1 MSQHSTLNGRGLW
14 ASCVFLSPNNLV
26 SMVTFDCSFEVNMAD
41 VERPISAPVQ
51 LDRKLS
57 SEPLPKSQE
66 SSLYSLNDAEQEEI
80 NDDELEEILIQRTKD
95 GNDKLAKFQLG
106 QFYFER
112 KIFDK
117 AMVTFERIKSTDF
130 QAKYQLGV
138 MYYDGLAGKPNP
150 VSRKY
155 KYNLLL

>member
-1 MSQHSTLNGRGLW
+1 
-14 ASCVFLSPNNLV
+14 
-26 SMVTFDCSFEVNMAD
+26 MAD
-41 VERPISAPVQ
+41 AERPVSAPVH

-66 SSLYSLNDAEQEEI
+66 SSLYSLNDSEQDEI
-80 NDDELEEILIQRTKD
+80 NDDELEEILIQRAKD
-95 GNDKLAKFQLG
+95 GADRLAKFQLG

-117 AMVTFERIKSTDF
+117 AMVTFERVKSTDF

-138 MYYDGLAGKPNP
+138 MYYDGLGGKPNP
-150 VSRKY
+150 VSI
-155 KYNLLL
+155 L